1 MHVVRCDAQQKLG
14 YTQSLLSHDKQ
25 KTRRF
30 NYYFVVISGSLL
42 KVEQQARGSDF
53 SK

>member
-1 MHVVRCDAQQKLG
+1 ME
-14 YTQSLLSHDKQ
+14 
-25 KTRRF
+25 
-30 NYYFVVISGSLL
+30 ISGSLL